1 MRGKKQKTERVI
13 PGVGLFF
20 GITITMLGL
29 IVVIPLCSLIIFSAQ
44 MSFPE
49 FVATITNRRVV
60 SSYLVSF

>member
-13 PGVGLFF
+13 PGVGLSF

-44 MSFPE
+44 MSFP
-49 FVATITNRRVV
+49 R
-60 SSYLVSF
+60 

>member
-13 PGVGLFF
+13 PGVGLSF

-44 MSFPE
+44 MSF
-49 FVATITNRRVV
+49 
-60 SSYLVSF
+60 S

>member
-1 MRGKKQKTERVI
+1 MRGKKQKIERVI
-13 PGVGLFF
+13 PGVGLSF

>member
-1 MRGKKQKTERVI
+1 MI
-13 PGVGLFF
+13 PGVGLSF

>member
-13 PGVGLFF
+13 PGVGLSF

-44 MSFPE
+44 MSF
-49 FVATITNRRVV
+49 VATITNRRVV

>member
-1 MRGKKQKTERVI
+1 M
-13 PGVGLFF
+13 GLSF
-20 GITITMLGL
+20 GITKTMLGL

>member
-1 MRGKKQKTERVI
+1 MRGKKQKTER
-13 PGVGLFF
+13 
-20 GITITMLGL
+20 
-29 IVVIPLCSLIIFSAQ
+29 VIPLCSLIIFSAQ

>member
-13 PGVGLFF
+13 PGVGLSF

-29 IVVIPLCSLIIFSAQ
+29 IVVIP
-44 MSFPE
+44 FPE